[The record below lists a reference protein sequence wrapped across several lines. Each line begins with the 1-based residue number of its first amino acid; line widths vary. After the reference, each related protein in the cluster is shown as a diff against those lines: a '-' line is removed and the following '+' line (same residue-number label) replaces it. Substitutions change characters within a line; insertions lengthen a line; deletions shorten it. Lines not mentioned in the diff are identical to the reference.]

1 MSSREKAQ
9 VSGKS
14 SFQEQLAKSVSK
26 KVIMLVAISCVLFIL
41 GQVVMTFISNE
52 MNARHHLETLTN
64 SFCELDSA
72 EREFLEDP
80 RTMKLVKNLFQKSGE
95 ENGDSKTEFAR
106 SFRRFFKGQT
116 VTTNYIITSADK
128 RVIDSSY
135 ADINFSTYLINY
147 VYASCYRA
155 GEEGDGVYRT
165 VYYDIGEYADP
176 MYILPVREEGKLM
189 GYLTLLLSGSSWNY
203 YLSEKNFD
211 GVVTDLRNN
220 VMYTSKHGLVTSMNK
235 FKGTE
240 NPQQTFGTN
249 GPKLIEGSQYW
260 IVSQKLED
268 REAIVYSLVYFP
280 VNVDYLIGILVM
292 VLAGMIWKKLADDM
306 ARDMAARNA
315 TSIDNLV
322 RELRIIRKE
331 NPEHRIQISSDDEF
345 SEVGMQINRM
355 MDAIRELNSRN
366 TELALLNV
374 KFEMNE
380 LTEQMNPHFL
390 YNTLEIIRNLVYF
403 DAQKASELIARL
415 TEILRYSV
423 NATKREVPFA
433 EDMEYINKYLQIQYV
448 RFGERLR
455 CDIDTDPAC
464 DNVIIPKLLLQPI
477 IENSIKYGFRH
488 QMELHIKIRVR
499 MVDSV
504 LTVNVSDNGGGI
516 DPEKIEILRKQLL
529 EHDNSAESIGLRN
542 LSRRLYLRYGP
553 GSGVSVRNTEDPGTE
568 VTVTVNTAGSGIR
581 FQETSSYTQEGKEGV
596 NV

>member
-488 QMELHIKIRVR
+488 QMELYIKIRVR

-568 VTVTVNTAGSGIR
+568 VTVTVNTAVSGIR

>member
-14 SFQEQLAKSVSK
+14 SFQAQLAKSVSK

-488 QMELHIKIRVR
+488 QMELYIKIRVR

>member
-1 MSSREKAQ
+1 M
-9 VSGKS
+9 
-14 SFQEQLAKSVSK
+14 
-26 KVIMLVAISCVLFIL
+26 
-41 GQVVMTFISNE
+41 
-52 MNARHHLETLTN
+52 
-64 SFCELDSA
+64 
-72 EREFLEDP
+72 
-80 RTMKLVKNLFQKSGE
+80 
-95 ENGDSKTEFAR
+95 
-106 SFRRFFKGQT
+106 
-116 VTTNYIITSADK
+116 
-128 RVIDSSY
+128 
-135 ADINFSTYLINY
+135 
-147 VYASCYRA
+147 
-155 GEEGDGVYRT
+155 
-165 VYYDIGEYADP
+165 
-176 MYILPVREEGKLM
+176 
-189 GYLTLLLSGSSWNY
+189 
-203 YLSEKNFD
+203 
-211 GVVTDLRNN
+211 
-220 VMYTSKHGLVTSMNK
+220 
-235 FKGTE
+235 
-240 NPQQTFGTN
+240 
-249 GPKLIEGSQYW
+249 IEGSQYW

-488 QMELHIKIRVR
+488 QMELYIKIRVR

>member
-80 RTMKLVKNLFQKSGE
+80 RTMKLVKNLLQKSEE

-106 SFRRFFKGQT
+106 SFHRFINGQA

-176 MYILPVREEGKLM
+176 MYILPVRQDGKLM

-249 GPKLIEGSQYW
+249 GPKVIEDSQYW

-280 VNVDYLIGILVM
+280 VNVDFLIGILVM
-292 VLAGMIWKKLADDM
+292 VLAGMIWKRLADDM

-433 EDMEYINKYLQIQYV
+433 EDMEFIIKYLQIQYV

-488 QMELHIKIRVR
+488 QMELYIKIRVR

-581 FQETSSYTQEGKEGV
+581 FQEASSYTQEGKESV

>member
-331 NPEHRIQISSDDEF
+331 NTEHRIQISSDDEF

-488 QMELHIKIRVR
+488 QMELYIKIRVR

>member
-1 MSSREKAQ
+1 
-9 VSGKS
+9 
-14 SFQEQLAKSVSK
+14 
-26 KVIMLVAISCVLFIL
+26 MLVAISCVLFIL

-488 QMELHIKIRVR
+488 QMELYIKIRVR

>member
-488 QMELHIKIRVR
+488 QMELYIKIRVR

>member
-331 NPEHRIQISSDDEF
+331 
-345 SEVGMQINRM
+345 
-355 MDAIRELNSRN
+355 
-366 TELALLNV
+366 
-374 KFEMNE
+374 
-380 LTEQMNPHFL
+380 
-390 YNTLEIIRNLVYF
+390 
-403 DAQKASELIARL
+403 
-415 TEILRYSV
+415 
-423 NATKREVPFA
+423 
-433 EDMEYINKYLQIQYV
+433 
-448 RFGERLR
+448 
-455 CDIDTDPAC
+455 TD
-464 DNVIIPKLLLQPI
+464 Q
-477 IENSIKYGFRH
+477 
-488 QMELHIKIRVR
+488 Q
-499 MVDSV
+499 
-504 LTVNVSDNGGGI
+504 
-516 DPEKIEILRKQLL
+516 
-529 EHDNSAESIGLRN
+529 
-542 LSRRLYLRYGP
+542 RR
-553 GSGVSVRNTEDPGTE
+553 
-568 VTVTVNTAGSGIR
+568 
-581 FQETSSYTQEGKEGV
+581 
-596 NV
+596 

>member
-1 MSSREKAQ
+1 MGLFFCVKTPRGAQ
-9 VSGKS
+9 
-14 SFQEQLAKSVSK
+14 L
-26 KVIMLVAISCVLFIL
+26 
-41 GQVVMTFISNE
+41 SNY
-52 MNARHHLETLTN
+52 LI
-64 SFCELDSA
+64 
-72 EREFLEDP
+72 
-80 RTMKLVKNLFQKSGE
+80 
-95 ENGDSKTEFAR
+95 
-106 SFRRFFKGQT
+106 
-116 VTTNYIITSADK
+116 TTNYIITSADK

-488 QMELHIKIRVR
+488 QMELYIKIRVR